1 MKKAKNTE
9 HSIDI
14 NSKVFYPSH
23 GAGHVVRER
32 MIEFGGEKQRYYEF
46 EFVNSSLTI
55 STPVQN
61 IAMLGVRPVESVAS
75 IKKKVKP
82 LKKTPNLKPPSQD
95 YNDIITEID
104 TLLEEAS
111 IESFIK
117 AIQYCNYV
125 IKVREKEGRL
135 IPVSIS
141 KSMKTAI
148 GNIAGELAVSDG
160 IEFEEA
166 VLQFTKLTG
175 VDAEN
180 L

>member
-1 MKKAKNTE
+1 MKNAD
-9 HSIDI
+9 HQIDI

-32 MIEFGGEKQRYYEF
+32 MIEFGGQKQKYFEF

-61 IAMLGVRPVESVAS
+61 ITMLGVRPVESVAS
-75 IKKKVKP
+75 IKKKIKP
-82 LKKTPNLKPPSQD
+82 LKTSPRLKPPSTD
-95 YNDIITEID
+95 YNDTITEID
-104 TLLEEAS
+104 SLLDEAS
-111 IESFIK
+111 IEAFIK

-125 IKVREKEGRL
+125 IKTREKEGRL

-148 GNIAGELAVSDG
+148 GNIAGELAVSEG
-160 IEFEEA
+160 VEFDEA
-166 VLQFTKLTG
+166 VEQFTKLTG
-175 VDAEN
+175 VEAEN